1 MKKVL
6 ICGLGAVGMTYAIKF
21 RKKCELK
28 VLVDK
33 IRLDRYTKNKPV
45 FNGVEQFFDYVLP
58 SDSFKPDL
66 ILIATKAQGLD
77 NAIENIKNFT
87 GEETIIISLL
97 NGISSEEKIKSAYP
111 YATVLKS
118 YFIGH
123 SAVRNGNSVTQDG
136 VGKIVFEKNETLE
149 SLLREA
155 GVAYECPE
163 DIDYSMWLKFTFNV
177 FSNQTSAILNMT
189 FGDLKRNNTF
199 KEFAKKIVAE
209 VCAVAE
215 KKGVKN
221 LQNLEKD
228 ALHSL
233 ALMCDEGKTSMH
245 QDILAGRKTE
255 VDIFAGKVIRL
266 GKEFGIPTPYNQ
278 VLYDL
283 IKVKEEDNE
292 HCIHSGERRQ

>member
-215 KKGVKN
+215 KKGVNN

-233 ALMCDEGKTSMH
+233 SLMCDEGKTSMH

-255 VDIFAGKVIRL
+255 VDIFAGEVIRL

-292 HCIHSGERRQ
+292 HCIHSGEGRK